1 MVLEKNVILR
11 KERRALMAS
20 LAGKRRKW
28 KKKVSVRR
36 KALED
41 VMKLREIDDIDIR
54 VSLIQALIPVG
65 LHEVNKQLQQEV
77 LMLAGKRYL
86 HGKENVRWTKQGGSV
101 YLLDQKVPIK
111 VPRVRNKIR
120 NVEVP
125 LATYQKLQNPHKEN
139 EQLFKKLLN
148 GLSTHRYR
156 ECAELAPEVFGISA
170 SNVSRRFKYITAA
183 KLEELQERKLDKHD
197 FVAIFVDG
205 KRYADDGLVVVL
217 GINVEGEKIVLG
229 IEQMATENS
238 RSMEQFFEHLIERG
252 LRYDE
257 GLIFI
262 IDGSKGIIKAIEKV
276 FKRSGIIHRC
286 HYHKIENVV
295 SYLPKGMQMIW
306 RAKLRDAYRHNISYE
321 AAKRALDKLKSELHN
336 INPSALRSLNEG
348 LEETL
353 SLHKLSLYSEL
364 GKSFA
369 STNCIESVMSQ
380 LGQYTDKV
388 DRWRGGDHI
397 QRWAAAGLLEL
408 EPRLRKI
415 RGFRHLKLLKERLR
429 QEVEKREKK
438 QPLECAISDE
448 IGVRIHRNTPKIQR

>member
-1 MVLEKNVILR
+1 
-11 KERRALMAS
+11 MAS
-20 LAGKRRKW
+20 LAKKPRKW

-41 VMKLREIDDIDIR
+41 VMKLREIDDIDVR
-54 VSLIQALIPVG
+54 VSLIQALIPAG
-65 LHEVNKQLQQEV
+65 LYEVNKQLQKDV
-77 LMLAGKRYL
+77 LMLAGKRYS

-101 YLLDQKVPIK
+101 YLLDQKVPVN
-111 VPRVRNKIR
+111 VPRVRNKMR

-125 LATYQKLQNPHKEN
+125 LPTYQKLQNPHKEN

-170 SNVSRRFKYITAA
+170 SNLSRRFKYITAA
-183 KLEELQERKLDKHD
+183 KLEQLQERKLDKHE
-197 FVAIFVDG
+197 FLAIFVDG
-205 KRYADDGLVVVL
+205 KRYADDGIVVVL
-217 GINVEGEKIVLG
+217 GITVEGKKIVLG

-252 LRYDE
+252 LRYDG

-262 IDGSKGIIKAIEKV
+262 VDGSKGIIKAIEKV
-276 FKRSGIIHRC
+276 FKSSGIIQRC

-295 SYLPKGMQMIW
+295 SYLPRGMQMIW
-306 RAKLRDAYRHNISYE
+306 RAKLREAYRHTSYE
-321 AAKRALDKLKSELHN
+321 AAKRALGKLEAELHD
-336 INPSALRSLNEG
+336 INPSAVRSLNEG

-353 SLHKLSLYSEL
+353 SIHRLGLYTEL
-364 GKSFA
+364 GKSFT

-408 EPRLRKI
+408 EPRLRKT
-415 RGFRHLKLLKERLR
+415 RGFRHLKLLKEKLR
-429 QEVEKREKK
+429 QEVEKHEKK
-438 QPLECAISDE
+438 HPLECSAR
-448 IGVRIHRNTPKIQR
+448 GALGAGIHQSTPEIQR